1 MAQVTDELARK
12 SVLVLEDSWVISEG
26 ISLQFNLLGFTEVS
40 AVQSLAD
47 ALEYTEKQLPDIAL
61 LDVNLG
67 HGETSFDF
75 AGMLLDRGVTVIF
88 STGFYDQRNVPAGMR
103 HIVFLTKP
111 FLAEQLEEALM
122 EARK

>member
-1 MAQVTDELARK
+1 MAGYIHARTHQNR
-12 SVLVLEDSWVISEG
+12 DQISKA
-26 ISLQFNLLGFTEVS
+26 IAL
-40 AVQSLAD
+40 AVQTLAD
-47 ALEYTEKQLPDIAL
+47 ALEYTQKQLPDIAL

-122 EARK
+122 EALK